1 MNYWELLKKD
11 MSRARKWVIV
21 DSLFTYR
28 FIFIACMTSV
38 YRPAEDSELLLR
50 HARPR
55 FRGSVLDIGTGSGF
69 LTVEAASDLR
79 VDRVVAVDIDP
90 EALDSAR
97 SRAGA
102 AEAIVDIE
110 FVLSDLFEALE
121 GERFDLIMFNP
132 PYLPSEGDI
141 DEPSWSGGKKGN
153 EIILRFLDEAS
164 EHLNPDG
171 DVLMIYSSESGLTL
185 VDIDE
190 KYSATILEELPLFF
204 ERLYCVLLKPL

>member
-1 MNYWELLKKD
+1 
-11 MSRARKWVIV
+11 
-21 DSLFTYR
+21 
-28 FIFIACMTSV
+28 MTGV

-55 FRGSVLDIGTGSGF
+55 FRGSVLDMGTGSGF
-69 LTVEAASDLR
+69 LAVEAASDPR

-90 EALDSAR
+90 NALDSAR

-102 AEAIVDIE
+102 AEVAVEIE
-110 FVLSDLFEALE
+110 FVLGDLFEGLE

-132 PYLPSEGDI
+132 PYLPSEGGA
-141 DEPSWSGGKKGN
+141 DEPSWAGGASGN
-153 EIILRFLDEAS
+153 EVMLRFLDEAG

-171 DVLMIYSSESGLTL
+171 DVLMIYSSESGFALAD
-185 VDIDE
+185 VDE

-204 ERLYCVLLKPL
+204 ERLYCVLLRPL